1 MYLSALPSI
10 HIPTHL
16 SILARAFLVA
26 SLLVTVPVRA
36 RAQTTPGGQ
45 FGPIQLPP
53 VTVTAQKE
61 PADVQK
67 LPVSVTAVSREE
79 MADAGVNLVRDAA
92 IYSPNTQFSD
102 FTARKLSNPRFRG
115 IGSSPANP
123 SITTYFDGV
132 PQLNSNTSSIDLLDV
147 EQVEFVRGPQSAL
160 FGRNTLA
167 GVINVSSMRPSLG
180 EWSHSLSVPLS
191 NFGSRDVRGSVSGPL
206 VAGRVGVSGTIGFS
220 RRAGFTRN
228 LVTGRDIDSREA
240 LSGKGQVLW
249 TPSSR
254 WETRFIVTGERA
266 RDGDFALSDLGGLR
280 ERPFEVSRDFEGH
293 TDRDLVA
300 TTLLTRMVGDRVT
313 LSTTT
318 GLVRW
323 KTQDETDLDY
333 TPQPLLRRDN
343 TEESVQFTQEVR
355 LASAPDAP
363 LRLSENVPMR
373 WQAGVFGFAQRYEQD
388 AVNSFAPFVLSPFL
402 AFPISQHAPQSA
414 LDDVGVGVY
423 GQTTSTFVDR
433 VDLSVGARVDYE
445 RKTAALNTFFEP
457 AIAPDRR
464 IEPEASFTTVSPH
477 VSIAVRVQP
486 GKMVYGAVGRG
497 FKAGGFNA
505 ASPAGLEA
513 YAEEHTR
520 NFEGGAKTTWAN
532 GRVTANA
539 AVFRIVWDDL
549 QLNLPDPAVP
559 GQFYIANVGGAVSK
573 GAEFELRARV
583 RPGVDVFSAVGY
595 TNARFKAGSVSSGV
609 PVGGNEIPNTPEYT
623 ATVGAQLSHTLRLNE
638 TLFARAEV
646 TRYGA
651 FSYDDLNTAGQ
662 GAYALA
668 NVRAGLR
675 GPYVFAELWVRNL
688 LDTRYIPIALPYD
701 RQLAPSGFLGE
712 SGAPRTYGLSA
723 GVTF

>member
-1 MYLSALPSI
+1 MHLAAHLSAVARTAL
-10 HIPTHL
+10 
-16 SILARAFLVA
+16 LAGVLVA
-26 SLLVTVPVRA
+26 VPMMA
-36 RAQTTPGGQ
+36 SPQAAPAGQ
-45 FGPIQLPP
+45 VGPVQLPP

-61 PADVQK
+61 PADAQT
-67 LPVSVTAVSREE
+67 LPVSVTAVSSEGL
-79 MADAGVNLVRDAA
+79 ANAGVNLVRDAA

-147 EQVEFVRGPQSAL
+147 QQVEFVRGPQSAL

-167 GVINVSSMRPSLG
+167 GVINVNSMRPSLS
-180 EWSHSLSVPLS
+180 EWTHTLSAPLS
-191 NFGSRDVRGSVSGPL
+191 NFSSRDIRGSVSGPL
-206 VAGRVGVSGTIGFS
+206 VPGRVGISGSIGFS
-220 RRAGFTRN
+220 RRDGFTRN
-228 LVTGRDIDSREA
+228 RVTGRDIDSREG

-280 ERPFEVSRDFEGH
+280 ESPFEVSRDFEGH
-293 TDRDLVA
+293 TDRDLIA
-300 TTLLTRMVGDRVT
+300 TTLLTRMVGDQVT

-343 TEESVQFTQEVR
+343 KEESVQFTQEVR
-355 LASAPDAP
+355 VASAPDAP

-373 WQAGVFGFAQRYEQD
+373 WQAGVFAFTQRYEQD

-402 AFPISQHAPQSA
+402 AFPIDQHAPQSA
-414 LDDVGVGVY
+414 LDDVGLGVY
-423 GQTTSTFVDR
+423 LQTTSTFADT

-445 RKTAALNTFFEP
+445 RKTAVLNTFFEP
-457 AIAPDRR
+457 AIAPDRLV
-464 IEPEASFTTVSPH
+464 EPEASFATLSPH
-477 VSIAVRVQP
+477 VSLAVRVQP

-520 NFEGGAKTTWAN
+520 NFEGGAKTTWAG
-532 GRVTANA
+532 GRLTANA
-539 AVFRIVWDDL
+539 AVFRIVWNDL
-549 QLNLPDPAVP
+549 QLNLPDSAVP

-573 GAEFELRARV
+573 GVEFELQARV
-583 RPGVDVFSAVGY
+583 RPGVDLFSAIGY
-595 TNARFKAGSVSSGV
+595 TNARFKEGSVSRGV
-609 PVGGNEIPNTPEYT
+609 PVAGNDIPNTPEYT
-623 ATVGAQLSHTLRLNE
+623 ATLGVQFSHALRLNE
-638 TLFARAEV
+638 TVFARAEV

-651 FSYDDLNTAGQ
+651 FAYDDLNTAGQ
-662 GAYALA
+662 SAYGLA

-675 GPYVFAELWVRNL
+675 GTYMFAEFWVRNL
-688 LDTRYIPIALPYD
+688 LDTRYIPVALPFD
-701 RQLAPSGFLGE
+701 PQLAPSGFLGE
-712 SGAPRTYGLSA
+712 SGAPRTFGMSA